1 MDILRTANPR
11 GTLQKCFETAVD
23 PSNFAFA
30 RDQEYSHRPP
40 GINSKS
46 NLKAHQIP
54 T

>member
-1 MDILRTANPR
+1 MDILRTANPK

-46 NLKAHQIP
+46 NLKTHQIP
-54 T
+54 P

>member
-11 GTLQKCFETAVD
+11 GTLQKCFETAVN
-23 PSNFAFA
+23 PPNSAFA

-46 NLKAHQIP
+46 NLKTHQIP